1 MAVEKGQ
8 SSPVQPYL
16 ATILTTSQAFADN
29 PLRMV
34 CQDHLRFGYRE
45 LLRRLRGEPE
55 SKEATNPKEDD
66 VHGASVLRGQGWWC
80 FIWYVLCC

>member
-8 SSPVQPYL
+8 SSPVQPYM
-16 ATILTTSQAFADN
+16 ATIQTTSQAFADN
-29 PLRMV
+29 PLGIV

-45 LLRRLRGEPE
+45 LLWRLRGEPE
-55 SKEATNPKEDD
+55 SKGATKPIGDD

-80 FIWYVLCC
+80 FIWYVPCC